1 MWWIGNEETEGIS
14 PMKQRKMKKKK
25 TPAWVCLWV
34 FCPSHSLSGLIGVDQ
49 QSSTFLHCDPL
60 VQFLKFVVT
69 SNHKNIFVATSELIL
84 LLFMNH
90 NVNIM
95 VFRWSMVDPC
105 ESDVCPQRVCVP
117 QVENH
122 HSRSWEAHWTEKKPR
137 VKIRCSSL
145 DRRREVN
152 PVRKVTVK
160 VTHG

>member
-1 MWWIGNEETEGIS
+1 MRRQKEFPPWNRERWERKRDSSLGVPVSFLSFSFPIGAHRCGSAILSLPTLRPFSIVS
-14 PMKQRKMKKKK
+14 Q
-25 TPAWVCLWV
+25 VCGNLQPQKYLCCYFITV
-34 FCPSHSLSGLIGVDQ
+34 
-49 QSSTFLHCDPL
+49 
-60 VQFLKFVVT
+60 
-69 SNHKNIFVATSELIL
+69 IL

-117 QVENH
+117 QLRTTTLNPEKLTGQ
-122 HSRSWEAHWTEKKPR
+122 RKKPR